1 MVITAPTR
9 ITIEV
14 TTGQPGEGGRPAGA
28 PAQVAQILVS
38 PVPVDAAEASSVP
51 AAYEPAP
58 CHCLDDED
66 CTADHE
72 HE

>member
-1 MVITAPTR
+1 MVITSRTR
-9 ITIEV
+9 ITIDV
-14 TTGQPGEGGRPAGA
+14 TPLQAGQGGQPAA
-28 PAQVAQILVS
+28 PTQVAHVAIG
-38 PVPVDAAEASSVP
+38 PAEPAEAHAP

>member
-9 ITIEV
+9 ITIEIA
-14 TTGQPGEGGRPAGA
+14 TGQPGEAGQPAAA
-28 PAQVAQILVS
+28 PAQVAQIVVS
-38 PVPVDAAEASSVP
+38 PVDAAETSNVP